1 MIVIAPIF
9 APVVRALGI
18 DMVHFGLV
26 MVMCCAIGAITPPF
40 GVIIYLIA
48 PMMRMRVSDFI
59 KELMP
64 FICVLILCVIIVV
77 FVPQIATFLPN
88 LIYGT

>member
-1 MIVIAPIF
+1 
-9 APVVRALGI
+9 
-18 DMVHFGLV
+18 
-26 MVMCCAIGAITPPF
+26 
-40 GVIIYLIA
+40 
-48 PMMRMRVSDFI
+48 MMRMRVSDFI